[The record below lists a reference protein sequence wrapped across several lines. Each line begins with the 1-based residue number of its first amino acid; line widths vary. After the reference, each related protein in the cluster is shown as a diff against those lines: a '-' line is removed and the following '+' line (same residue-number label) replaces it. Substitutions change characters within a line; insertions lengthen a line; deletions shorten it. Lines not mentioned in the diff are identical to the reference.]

1 MKHKLILASE
11 SPRRKQLLL
20 EAGFQFTI
28 IPSKISEI
36 PNENLNVDER
46 ILDISRRKSLAT
58 RTLVQFDQQ
67 NPVVILS
74 ADTEVVMLDRTLGK
88 PLSENHAVE
97 MLTAMSG
104 KIHLVKTGVVFWDS
118 LHQLEIS
125 KLDTTEIKF
134 RELSQNEIIKY
145 VKTGEP
151 MDKAGAYGAQ
161 GLGKAFIESSK
172 GSFTNVI
179 GLPMEIVTEIF
190 KQQKWQF

>member
-11 SPRRKQLLL
+11 SPRRKQLLS

-46 ILDISRRKSLAT
+46 ILDISRRKSEST
-58 RTLVQFDQQ
+58 RTLVQADPE

-74 ADTEVVMLDRTLGK
+74 ADTEVVMNDKTLGK
-88 PLSENHAVE
+88 PLSEAHAVE
-97 MLTAMSG
+97 MLTFMSG
-104 KIHLVKTGVVFWDS
+104 KIHLVKTGVIFWDS
-118 LHQLEIS
+118 FLQKEIANIV
-125 KLDTTEIKF
+125 TTEIKF
-134 RELSQNEIIKY
+134 KELSHQEIVNY

-151 MDKAGAYGAQ
+151 MDKAGSYGAQ
-161 GLGKAFIESSK
+161 GLGKAFIEKSI

-179 GLPMEIVTEIF
+179 GLPMEMVLEVF
-190 KQQKWQF
+190 KQEKWQF